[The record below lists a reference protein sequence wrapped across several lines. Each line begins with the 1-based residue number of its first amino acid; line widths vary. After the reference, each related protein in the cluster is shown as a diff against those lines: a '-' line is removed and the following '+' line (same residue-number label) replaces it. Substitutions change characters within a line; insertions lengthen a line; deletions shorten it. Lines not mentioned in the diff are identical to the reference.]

1 MNYAKHFILSLVIAF
16 GILNVPFISLAAG
29 ELQASSTQVVTPKAS
44 KNKLC
49 LTMIVKNES
58 RIIERCLNSVKGIVD
73 CVSICDTGSTDNTV
87 ALIESFLEKNHI
99 PGKVHNDPW
108 KNFGYNRTNS
118 ALLAQKTLVDL
129 GFPLERTYLLFLDA
143 DMLLEVSPNFN
154 KDALIDDSYLMIQRS
169 CSLSYYNLRLARA
182 SLTWDCVGV
191 THEYWASKG
200 NVKRGQIETL
210 VIDDKEDGGCKAD
223 KFERDVR
230 LLTQGLKDEPNNE
243 RYMFYLAQSYK
254 CLRQFDDSIKWY
266 KERIAKGGWKEE
278 VFYAKYMIGECYEGK
293 NDWEKALTWY
303 LDAYQTNPKRAETL
317 QKIANH
323 YRNANQNDLAYMFAA
338 QGKKIPYPTEEILFV
353 SHPVYN
359 YQFDEEIS
367 IAGFYTPQKNEG
379 YDSLNKLLLSKDVPS
394 HVKGQAQNNLMFYV
408 EKLKNAELKKV
419 DVEAP
424 LLKKGLPDTY
434 KPMNPS
440 IVKTENGYDVNCRFV
455 NYIQKGAKEYK
466 FLDTDDYK
474 ECCITKNILIHY
486 DKNFKRLS
494 QEEIVEDLPRQRVK
508 GTWLSDTHKG
518 FEDLRIFRLNN
529 KTMFTA
535 TTFDT
540 NSQNRQISLGR
551 LEDKPSKGI
560 VKVDKLVPLKGPD
573 PARCEKNWLPFV
585 KDGELLIV
593 YNYNPFSIV
602 KPNFETGE
610 LTTVV
615 NYVPKHDF
623 SSFRGSSAPVE
634 FDKGYLAVVHEVIFK
649 DRRYYTHRFIYL
661 DKNFNITR
669 VSKPFTFKDLS
680 VEYACGM
687 TMNHEGNKMIVSVG
701 IEDAE
706 AQLCFIDLSTIRKLL
721 EPLPK

>member
-1 MNYAKHFILSLVIAF
+1 MNFVKRYIVPLFIAISI
-16 GILNVPFISLAAG
+16 FIMPSNASAAG
-29 ELQASSTQVVTPKAS
+29 ETKSKAS

-58 RIIERCLNSVKGIVD
+58 RIIERCLNSVKGIID

-87 ALIESFLEKNHI
+87 AIIENFLEKNHI

-118 ALLAQKTLVDL
+118 AALAQKTLIDL

-143 DMLLEVSPNFN
+143 DMLLEISPKFD
-154 KDALIDDSYLMIQRS
+154 KDALVDDSYLMIQKS
-169 CSLSYYNLRLARA
+169 CSLSYYNQRLARA

-191 THEYWASKG
+191 THEYWACKSG

-210 VIDDKEDGGCKAD
+210 VIDDREDGGCKAD

-254 CLRQFDDSIKWY
+254 CLNQFDDSIHWY
-266 KERIAKGGWKEE
+266 KERIARGGWKEE
-278 VFYAKYMIGECYEGK
+278 VYYAKYMIGECYEGK
-293 NDWEKALTWY
+293 KDWEKALTWY
-303 LDAYQTNPKRAETL
+303 LDAYQSNPKRAETL
-317 QKIANH
+317 HKIANH
-323 YRNANQNDLAYMFAA
+323 YRNANQNDLAYLFAA
-338 QGKKIPYPTEEILFV
+338 QGKKIPYPTDEILFV

-367 IAGFYTPQKNEG
+367 ISGFYTPQKSDG
-379 YDSLNKLLLSKDVPS
+379 YNSLNKLLLSKDVPP

-408 EKLKNAELKKV
+408 EKLKNAQLKKV

-424 LLKKGLPDTY
+424 VLRKGFPDTY

-455 NYIQKGAKEYK
+455 NYVQKGAREYK
-466 FLDTDDYK
+466 FFDADGYNKDSCVTR
-474 ECCITKNILIHY
+474 NILIHY
-486 DKNFKRLS
+486 DKNFKKLS
-494 QEEIVEDLPRQRVK
+494 QEEIIEDLPRERVK

-518 FEDLRIFRLNN
+518 FEDLRVFKLNN
-529 KTMFTA
+529 QTMFTC

-540 NSQNRQISLGR
+540 NPQNRQVSLGI
-551 LEDKPSKGI
+551 LNDKPTNGI
-560 VKVDKLVPLKGPD
+560 VKVKKLVPLKGPD

-585 KDGELLIV
+585 KNGELLIV
-593 YNYNPFSIV
+593 YNYSPFTIV

-615 NYVPKHDF
+615 NDVPNHDF
-623 SSFRGSSAPVE
+623 STFRGSSAPVE

-661 DKNFNITR
+661 DKNLHITKA
-669 VSKPFTFKDLS
+669 SKPFTFKDLS

-687 TMNHEGNKMIVSVG
+687 AMNHEGDKMIVSVG

-706 AQLCFIDLSTIRKLL
+706 AQLCFIDLATIRKLL